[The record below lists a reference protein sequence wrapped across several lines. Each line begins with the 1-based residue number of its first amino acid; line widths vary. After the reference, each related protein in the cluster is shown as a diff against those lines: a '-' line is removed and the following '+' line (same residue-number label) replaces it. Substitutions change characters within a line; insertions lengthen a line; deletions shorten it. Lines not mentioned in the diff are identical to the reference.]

1 MLWHGFRPSGDYTA
15 VRVDLSLSASAQR
28 PLCYGHHE
36 SPPQLHRHAQV
47 RETSRKGA
55 RSPGATERFLDFF
68 DGHTVG
74 LIVRLVILVVVSLKG
89 KQLVSVALPDHGNV
103 NAPFHPG
110 F

>member
-1 MLWHGFRPSGDYTA
+1 MALPNA
-15 VRVDLSLSASAQR
+15 IRVLR
-28 PLCYGHHE
+28 
-36 SPPQLHRHAQV
+36 RHFG
-47 RETSRKGA
+47 KGA
-55 RSPGATERFLDFF
+55 STLFAALELSTGLVMQGIIGAGAPGATERFLDFF
-68 DGHTVG
+68 DGHAVG